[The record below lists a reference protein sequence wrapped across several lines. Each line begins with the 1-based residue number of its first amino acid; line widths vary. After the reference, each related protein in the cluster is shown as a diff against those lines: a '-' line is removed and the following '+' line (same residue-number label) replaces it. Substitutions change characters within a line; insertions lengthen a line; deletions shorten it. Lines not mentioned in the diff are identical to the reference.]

1 MAGTPNRQTREVN
14 DILESL
20 GCNPIEGMARIAMDR
35 KHSPQLRGR
44 MFAELA
50 QYIYPRRKALELA
63 GSQSL
68 DLNVQ
73 FAAML
78 EARRKAREARE
89 QAEAQSAG
97 VLRND

>member
-1 MAGTPNRQTREVN
+1 
-14 DILESL
+14 
-20 GCNPIEGMARIAMDR
+20 
-35 KHSPQLRGR
+35 

-50 QYIYPRRKALELA
+50 QYVYPRRKALELA

>member
-1 MAGTPNRQTREVN
+1 
-14 DILESL
+14 
-20 GCNPIEGMARIAMDR
+20 
-35 KHSPQLRGR
+35 
-44 MFAELA
+44 LA
-50 QYIYPRRKALELA
+50 QYVYPRRKALELA